1 MTSAFRFFFSIVFLL
16 VAAAQAPAQSQASG
30 AAETNEESIKILLI
44 TSGCCHDYD
53 FQTKAMQLAL
63 KKHEVAANWDIV
75 NEGGKG
81 TSAQIDLYN
90 DNNWAE
96 GYDLVIHNECF
107 ANTTD
112 TDYIKKITEA
122 HKKGVNAV
130 VIHCAM
136 HTYRSAEIDD
146 WRQFLG
152 VTSRRHEHK
161 SHYPIEVVKS
171 DHAIMKGFPSGY
183 RSALD
188 ELYIIEKVWPNTE
201 VLATST
207 SEKTGKKHPVI
218 WTNRFGKCR
227 VFGTTYGH
235 SNETFQDEVFLRT
248 LTNGMLWA
256 SGRLEAK

>member
-63 KKHEVAANWDIV
+63 KKHGVAANWDIV

-122 HKKGVNAV
+122 HKKGVNLSL
-130 VIHCAM
+130 IH
-136 HTYRSAEIDD
+136 I
-146 WRQFLG
+146 
-152 VTSRRHEHK
+152 
-161 SHYPIEVVKS
+161 
-171 DHAIMKGFPSGY
+171 
-183 RSALD
+183 
-188 ELYIIEKVWPNTE
+188 
-201 VLATST
+201 
-207 SEKTGKKHPVI
+207 
-218 WTNRFGKCR
+218 
-227 VFGTTYGH
+227 
-235 SNETFQDEVFLRT
+235 
-248 LTNGMLWA
+248 
-256 SGRLEAK
+256 